1 MFSEDPELSRIV
13 SFDVEEKACVHE
25 KACNDKSVLEKIQ
38 EYQGPDPDT
47 RKMLSDNHHHW
58 AQNPSTFWMLSS
70 PVATDLT
77 NPQVEIVG
85 RYLQNNSSDT

>member
-1 MFSEDPELSRIV
+1 MFSEDAELSGMV
-13 SFDVEEKACVHE
+13 PFSVEEKV
-25 KACNDKSVLEKIQ
+25 CNDKSVLEKIQ
-38 EYQGPDPDT
+38 EYQGPDSDT

-85 RYLQNNSSDT
+85 RYLQNNSSDM